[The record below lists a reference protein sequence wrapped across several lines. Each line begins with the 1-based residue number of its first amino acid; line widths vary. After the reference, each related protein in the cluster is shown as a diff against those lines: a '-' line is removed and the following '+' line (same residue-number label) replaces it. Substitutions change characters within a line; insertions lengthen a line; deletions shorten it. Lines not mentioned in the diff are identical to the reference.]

1 MPHLGVFKP
10 DSSSTKLRVVFNAS
24 AKTTTNLSLNDVLM
38 DAPIVQSPLF
48 DIIVRWRMPKYAF
61 TADARQ
67 MYRQVLMHPAHTKY
81 LRCLFRDDRTQPLMD
96 LELLRVTYGVGP
108 AGFLA
113 TRSLIQLAKDEQND
127 FPKACEV
134 VLKSFYVDDVLT
146 GADTLEEAQKLRK
159 DLLLLLGRGGF
170 KLHKWCANEAAIL
183 EGVPFEDREKQMCF
197 EKGDESGVIKTLGVL
212 WDPANDVFMYR
223 VKPMNDCSLPQTK
236 RGLQRLW
243 LKKIDWDELIP
254 IEELKI
260 WNKLRFELCA
270 INNLKIPRRVTVN
283 NTAVYE
289 IHGFS
294 DASRSAYGCC
304 VYLRCITEDG
314 IIEVKL
320 LCGKSRV
327 APLKELNREEKEGAP
342 LEELTMPRLELRA
355 AALSDSTIVLSWNK
369 SSKPN
374 LPVFVR
380 NRIAEI
386 RKLSCD
392 AKWLHVGTKENP
404 ADLVSRGVLPI
415 ELMKSDLWWNGPKF
429 LRASITEETL
439 QEKTKSLSEEVIT
452 VTAITVPEDE
462 LYKVIQN
469 SSNFRRL
476 QRVFGYVMRFISNC
490 RARRSKERIRCGKL
504 NATDFRDSLY
514 TMVRIVQ
521 NAVYRGEI
529 KNVLKGEPV
538 NGKIR
543 NFNPIYEPIER
554 LLRKHPLILPEKNR
568 FTDSIIEAI
577 HREELYVGPNGLL
590 AKIRQQFWPVN
601 AECTIKRVLGKCLK
615 CFRLH
620 PKDVQQFMGNYP
632 SSRVTPA
639 DPFARTGVD
648 YAGPFVLK
656 QGRAKARSKA
666 YVSVFVCMTTKAIH
680 LELVSSLT
688 SDAFLGAL
696 HRFVGRRGNV
706 NEMFSDNGTNFVG
719 AERQLVE
726 LKELLRSQMLE
737 RKLEEFC
744 QPRGI
749 CWKFNTPKAPH
760 QGGLW
765 EAGVKSMKSH
775 LYKVMNESYFTYE
788 EMTTLLVQIEAEFK
802 AHGTT
807 KRRPDGL

>member
-1 MPHLGVFKP
+1 MYCNFIQEYIDLGYAKILKTDEIGIDGAYYMPHYGVFKP

-61 TADARQ
+61 TADTRQ
-67 MYRQVLMHPAHTKY
+67 MYKQVLMHPAHTKY
-81 LRCLFRDDRTQPLMD
+81 LRCLFRDDRTQPIMD

-183 EGVPFEDREKQMCF
+183 EGVPLEDREKQMCF
-197 EKGDESGVIKTLGVL
+197 EKGGVIKTLGVL

-236 RGLQRLW
+236 RHVLSEIARLFDPLGVLGPTIVLAEIIMQMLW
-243 LKKIDWDELIP
+243 LKKIDWDESIP
-254 IEELKI
+254 I
-260 WNKLRFELCA
+260 
-270 INNLKIPRRVTVN
+270 IPRRVTVN

-342 LEELTMPRLELRA
+342 LEALTMPRLEQRA
-355 AALSDSTIVLSWNK
+355 AALLADQVKKVREILGSNISRVILRSDSTIVLSWIK

-392 AKWLHVGTKENP
+392 AEWLHVGTKENP

-439 QEKTKSLSEEVIT
+439 QGKTKSLSEEVIT
-452 VTAITVPEDE
+452 VTAITVPEAE
-462 LYKVIQN
+462 LYK
-469 SSNFRRL
+469 
-476 QRVFGYVMRFISNC
+476 
-490 RARRSKERIRCGKL
+490 
-504 NATDFRDSLY
+504 
-514 TMVRIVQ
+514 
-521 NAVYRGEI
+521 
-529 KNVLKGEPV
+529 NVLRGEPV

-543 NFNPIYEPIER
+543 NLNPIYDPIKR
-554 LLRKHPLILPEKNR
+554 LLRVGGRLKNAILPLDQKHPLILPEKNR

-577 HREELYVGPNGLL
+577 RREELHVGPNGLL
-590 AKIRQQFWPVN
+590 AKI
-601 AECTIKRVLGKCLK
+601 
-615 CFRLH
+615 
-620 PKDVQQFMGNYP
+620 
-632 SSRVTPA
+632 
-639 DPFARTGVD
+639 
-648 YAGPFVLK
+648 
-656 QGRAKARSKA
+656 
-666 YVSVFVCMTTKAIH
+666 
-680 LELVSSLT
+680 
-688 SDAFLGAL
+688 
-696 HRFVGRRGNV
+696 
-706 NEMFSDNGTNFVG
+706 
-719 AERQLVE
+719 
-726 LKELLRSQMLE
+726 
-737 RKLEEFC
+737 
-744 QPRGI
+744 
-749 CWKFNTPKAPH
+749 
-760 QGGLW
+760 
-765 EAGVKSMKSH
+765 
-775 LYKVMNESYFTYE
+775 
-788 EMTTLLVQIEAEFK
+788 
-802 AHGTT
+802 
-807 KRRPDGL
+807 